1 MAKFCSKCGTKL
13 NEKTGKCPNC
23 DEKTK
28 MDLSNSDG
36 ANSTNVNSKN
46 DETMK
51 KNSGE
56 QKKEKKENEKN
67 SSNHHCGYCGTNTD
81 CCGNYWFGA
90 ISAKNSKCF

>member
-56 QKKEKKENEKN
+56 QKKKKKR
-67 SSNHHCGYCGTNTD
+67 
-81 CCGNYWFGA
+81 
-90 ISAKNSKCF
+90 KRKK

>member
-56 QKKEKKENEKN
+56 QKKENEKN

>member
-56 QKKEKKENEKN
+56 QKKEKKK
-67 SSNHHCGYCGTNTD
+67 TKKIV
-81 CCGNYWFGA
+81 A
-90 ISAKNSKCF
+90 IIIVVTVALILIAAGIIGLVLYLSLIHI

>member
-51 KNSGE
+51 K
-56 QKKEKKENEKN
+56 QWRTKKKKKNEK
-67 SSNHHCGYCGTNTD
+67 
-81 CCGNYWFGA
+81 
-90 ISAKNSKCF
+90 